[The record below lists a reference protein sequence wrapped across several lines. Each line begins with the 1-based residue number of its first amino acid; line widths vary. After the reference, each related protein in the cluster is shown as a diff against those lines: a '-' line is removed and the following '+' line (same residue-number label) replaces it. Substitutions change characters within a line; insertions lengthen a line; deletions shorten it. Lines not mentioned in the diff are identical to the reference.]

1 MGVEH
6 EHQMVLTLPRRE
18 LIANERMVQIKSL
31 ALFAACVVDAMA
43 CTQRVDRGAYLIG
56 AHGRLGIQ
64 VQVDAIR
71 QTRELRRQR
80 RRAHVDVRRL
90 DGRQIGRRR
99 RSQAPKRLVE
109 RHELGHKQVIPLA
122 GRRRTHR

>member
-1 MGVEH
+1 
-6 EHQMVLTLPRRE
+6 MVRTLPSRE
-18 LIANERMVQIKSL
+18 LIAHERVIQIQAL
-31 ALFAACVVDAMA
+31 AFFSARVVDAMVRA
-43 CTQRVDRGAYLIG
+43 QRVDRTTHLVGAYE
-56 AHGRLGIQ
+56 RLGIQ

-80 RRAHVDVRRL
+80 RRAHVDVRCL
-90 DGRQIGRRR
+90 DGCQIGRRR

-122 GRRRTHR
+122 DRRRTHR